1 MLTSRWQS
9 SEACNIFFSSSSSY
23 LRKFIIEEDIVILSK
38 EKKKNF
44 NRMIFYNVGNKF
56 GELLYINKLS
66 MIARLIKY
74 SKAKQAFYFK
84 NQSIV

>member
-1 MLTSRWQS
+1 M
-9 SEACNIFFSSSSSY
+9 
-23 LRKFIIEEDIVILSK
+23 EEDIVILSK

-44 NRMIFYNVGNKF
+44 NRMIFYNVDVGNKF